1 MKVCIKRV
9 GQRGYTQGMW
19 LFQVAFK
26 FQVHTM
32 LTFPVIYRHSCFVPL
47 YIIKETFRLGSSPPQ
62 EKSRERRTW
71 DICSILNVT
80 CKN

>member
-1 MKVCIKRV
+1 MKVCIKRG

-19 LFQVAFK
+19 LFQVAFE

-47 YIIKETFRLGSSPPQ
+47 IYIIKETFRLGSSPPQ

-71 DICSILNVT
+71 DI
-80 CKN
+80 